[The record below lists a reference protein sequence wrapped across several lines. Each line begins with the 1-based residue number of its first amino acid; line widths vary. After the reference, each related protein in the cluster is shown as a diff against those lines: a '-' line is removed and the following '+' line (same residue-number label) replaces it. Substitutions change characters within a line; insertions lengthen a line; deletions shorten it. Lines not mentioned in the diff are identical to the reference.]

1 MKNRVKIVS
10 IVLMITVMF
19 LIYKIA
25 YPRGLRS
32 FDFKEFD
39 QKHHTTLE
47 GSGYRYDGQP
57 VPGVYLFRGAQ
68 NGLGYAT
75 VTVYDV
81 DSAVVGED
89 QPASDILEK
98 SEKTLLFLPST
109 VILYRGFD
117 SKGETYCPSFKAYFS
132 REGCFY
138 VLWINYNDTYTK
150 SDTVINDKDITYIEQ
165 YLKGIFP

>member
-1 MKNRVKIVS
+1 M
-10 IVLMITVMF
+10 
-19 LIYKIA
+19 IYKIA

-39 QKHHTTLE
+39 QKHHTALE
-47 GSGYRYDGQP
+47 SSGYRYDGQS

-89 QPASDILEK
+89 QPASNILEK
-98 SEKTLLFLPST
+98 SEKTLLSYPLT
-109 VILYRGFD
+109 VILYRGSD

-138 VLWINYNDTYTK
+138 VLLIEVSDIYTK
-150 SDTVINDKDITYIEQ
+150 SGTVIDDRDIIYIEQ
-165 YLKGIFP
+165 YLEGIFP